1 MNSEKP
7 EGPNWPN
14 RHETCSN
21 HKLCLNK
28 NILPT
33 DLYKLTLLIGEV
45 LKSLVKNGFGENT
58 IVTLIGDHGW
68 MLGENQEWS
77 KYSNYRMASRVPWLL
92 HNPKQYLNPN

>member
-1 MNSEKP
+1 M
-7 EGPNWPN
+7 
-14 RHETCSN
+14 
-21 HKLCLNK
+21 
-28 NILPT
+28 
-33 DLYKLTLLIGEV
+33 TLLIGEV

-92 HNPKQYLNPN
+92 HNPKQYLNPNCN

>member
-1 MNSEKP
+1 MQLSVDA
-7 EGPNWPN
+7 
-14 RHETCSN
+14 TDFF
-21 HKLCLNK
+21 LNK
-28 NILPT
+28 NLQN
-33 DLYKLTLLIGEV
+33 DLYKMTLLIGEV

>member
-1 MNSEKP
+1 MSPVEQDTIDCEYLAYFVP
-7 EGPNWPN
+7 
-14 RHETCSN
+14 CA
-21 HKLCLNK
+21 NK
-28 NILPT
+28 NLPS
-33 DLYKLTLLIGEV
+33 DLYKMTLLIGEV